1 MKKILGLLF
10 SSLCLSLSACSVD
23 APLADGST
31 LEKAGSLQSWH
42 ELSARLQKD
51 GLDAGKTRALFSSL
65 SAPPAL
71 KPIGLKIKELYTIQ
85 FLPKPAPKAEA
96 PKASA
101 KAAQKKP
108 AASPLGVPG
117 PWFKGTVTREN
128 AQRCREFIRSNSS
141 AFALAEKKY
150 GVPRE
155 IAAALL
161 FVETRLGSFL
171 GKENAFYSLA
181 SMSVKRSSESIAHY
195 LDEVPGIW
203 KRLGWV
209 DEKAE
214 EKSEWA
220 YRELK
225 ALLEYCWANG
235 IDPQAVPGSVYGA
248 VGMCQFMPS
257 NIARFAEDG
266 NGDGVIDLFSAPD
279 AILSLSRYLSMNGWK
294 RGLTLEGQTKVLMTY
309 NRMLKY
315 ARTILA
321 LAKTIELIEKPAT
334 KAAAKAEKKER
345 SAKSGKKKSG
355 IKSENKKSSL
365 KKKSMK
371 KNAKPPK
378 PKAKAQ
384 PVKKKRWVSSK
395 GRDVTAYID

>member
-1 MKKILGLLF
+1 MKKTLCILF

-23 APLADGST
+23 APRADGST
-31 LEKAGSLQSWH
+31 LERGGSLQSWH

-51 GLDAGKTRALFSSL
+51 GLDAGKTEALFSSL
-65 SAPPAL
+65 EMPPSL
-71 KPIGLKIKELYTIQ
+71 SPMGMKIKELYTIQ
-85 FLPKPAPKAEA
+85 FLPKPAPKAE
-96 PKASA
+96 PPTGDA
-101 KAAQKKP
+101 KGEQKKP

-117 PWFKGTVTREN
+117 PWFKDTVTRAN
-128 AQRCREFIRSNSS
+128 AQRCREFIHSNSS

-155 IAAALL
+155 IGAALL
-161 FVETRLGSFL
+161 FVETRLGTFL

-181 SMSVKRSSESIAHY
+181 SMSVKRPSESIAHY
-195 LDEVPGIW
+195 LDEMPGIW
-203 KRLGWV
+203 SRLGWV

-225 ALLEYCWANG
+225 ALLEYCWDNG
-235 IDPQAVPGSVYGA
+235 IDPLTVPGSVYGA
-248 VGMCQFMPS
+248 LGMCQFMPS
-257 NIARFAEDG
+257 NIARFADYG

-279 AILSLSRYLSMNGWK
+279 AILSLSRYLSLNGWK
-294 RGLTLEGQTKVLMTY
+294 RGLSLEGQTKVLMTY

-321 LAKTIELIEKPAT
+321 LAKTIELIEKPAVKT
-334 KAAAKAEKKER
+334 AAKADKKKAAAKA
-345 SAKSGKKKSG
+345 GKKKADA
-355 IKSENKKSSL
+355 KSTL
-365 KKKSMK
+365 KKNSIK
-371 KNAKPPK
+371 KNAKSSK
-378 PKAKAQ
+378 PKAKSKAQ
-384 PVKKKRWVSSK
+384 TMKKRWVSSK

>member
-1 MKKILGLLF
+1 MKKTLCILF
-10 SSLCLSLSACSVD
+10 STLCLSLSACSVD

-31 LEKAGSLQSWH
+31 LERGGSLRSWN

-51 GLDAGKTRALFSSL
+51 GLDAEKTEALFSSL
-65 SAPPAL
+65 ETPPSL
-71 KPIGLKIKELYTIQ
+71 SPMGTKIKELYTIQ
-85 FLPKPAPKAEA
+85 FMPKPAPASEAQKAD
-96 PKASA
+96 A
-101 KAAQKKP
+101 KSTAKKP

-117 PWFKGTVTREN
+117 PWFKDTVTRAN

-155 IAAALL
+155 IGAALL
-161 FVETRLGSFL
+161 FVETRLGTFL

-195 LDEVPGIW
+195 LDDMPGIW
-203 KRLGWV
+203 NRLGWV

-235 IDPQAVPGSVYGA
+235 IDPRTVPGSIYGA

-279 AILSLSRYLSMNGWK
+279 AIMSLSRYLSLNGWK
-294 RGLTLEGQTKVLMTY
+294 RGLSLEGQTKVLMNY

-321 LAKTIELIEKPAT
+321 LAKTIELIEKPAPQPQK
-334 KAAAKAEKKER
+334 KAAAKKAA
-345 SAKSGKKKSG
+345 AKSGKKKALPPKTSV
-355 IKSENKKSSL
+355 
-365 KKKSMK
+365 KKKSLPSK
-371 KNAKPPK
+371 DK
-378 PKAKAQ
+378 PKNKAQ
-384 PVKKKRWVSSK
+384 TLKQKRWVSSK

>member
-1 MKKILGLLF
+1 MKKTLCILF
-10 SSLCLSLSACSVD
+10 STLCLSLSACSVD

-31 LEKAGSLQSWH
+31 LERGGSLRSWK

-51 GLDAGKTRALFSSL
+51 GLDAEKTEALFSSL
-65 SAPPAL
+65 ETPPSL
-71 KPIGLKIKELYTIQ
+71 SPMGTKIKELYAIQ
-85 FLPKPAPKAEA
+85 FLPKPAPKGEA
-96 PKASA
+96 PKSDANSTA
-101 KAAQKKP
+101 KKSV
-108 AASPLGVPG
+108 ASPLGVPG
-117 PWFKGTVTREN
+117 PWFKDTVTRAN

-141 AFALAEKKY
+141 VFSLAEKKY
-150 GVPRE
+150 DVPQE
-155 IAAALL
+155 IGAALL
-161 FVETRLGSFL
+161 FVETRLGTFL

-195 LDEVPGIW
+195 LDEMPGVW
-203 KRLGWV
+203 RRLGWV
-209 DEKAE
+209 DEKTE

-235 IDPQAVPGSVYGA
+235 IDPQSVPGSVYGA
-248 VGMCQFMPS
+248 LGMCQFMPS

-279 AILSLSRYLSMNGWK
+279 AIMSLSRYLSLNGWK
-294 RGLTLEGQTKVLMTY
+294 RGLSLEGQTKILMSY

-321 LAKTIELIEKPAT
+321 LAKTIELIEKPASQPQK
-334 KAAAKAEKKER
+334 KAAMKKAT
-345 SAKSGKKKSG
+345 AKSGKQKALSPKASV
-355 IKSENKKSSL
+355 
-365 KKKSMK
+365 KKKSIPSK
-371 KNAKPPK
+371 AKPK
-378 PKAKAQ
+378 NKTLKQ
-384 PVKKKRWVSSK
+384 KRWVSSK

>member
-1 MKKILGLLF
+1 MKKTFCLLF

-23 APLADGST
+23 APRADGST
-31 LEKAGSLQSWH
+31 LEQTGSLQSWH

-51 GLDAGKTRALFSSL
+51 GLDAGRTKALFSSL
-65 SAPPAL
+65 ETPPSL
-71 KPIGLKIKELYTIQ
+71 SPMGTKIKELYTNQ
-85 FLPKPAPKAEA
+85 FLPKPAAKIPPKSDSG
-96 PKASA
+96 K
-101 KAAQKKP
+101 QKP
-108 AASPLGVPG
+108 AANPLGVPG
-117 PWFKGTVTREN
+117 PWFKDTVTRAN
-128 AQRCREFIRSNSS
+128 AQRCREFIRANSS

-155 IAAALL
+155 IGAALL
-161 FVETRLGSFL
+161 FVETRLGTFL

-195 LDEVPGIW
+195 LDEMPGIW
-203 KRLGWV
+203 DRLGWV

-235 IDPQAVPGSVYGA
+235 IDPRTVPGSIYGA

-279 AILSLSRYLSMNGWK
+279 AIMSLSRYLSLNGWK
-294 RGLTLEGQTKVLMTY
+294 RGLSLEGQTKVLLSY

-321 LAKTIELIEKPAT
+321 LAKTIELIEKPASQPQKKAAIK
-334 KAAAKAEKKER
+334 KAAAK
-345 SAKSGKKKSG
+345 SGKQKALSPKTSMKKKSTPS
-355 IKSENKKSSL
+355 K
-365 KKKSMK
+365 
-371 KNAKPPK
+371 AKPK
-378 PKAKAQ
+378 NKAQ
-384 PVKKKRWVSSK
+384 TLKQKRWVSSK

>member
-1 MKKILGLLF
+1 MKKSFCLLF
-10 SSLCLSLSACSVD
+10 SSLCLALSACSVD
-23 APLADGST
+23 APHADGFT
-31 LEKAGSLQSWH
+31 LEQAGSLQSWH
-42 ELSARLQKD
+42 ELSSRLQKD
-51 GLDAGKTRALFSSL
+51 GLDAARTKALFSSL
-65 SAPPAL
+65 ETPPSL
-71 KPIGLKIKELYTIQ
+71 SPMGMKIKELYTIQ
-85 FLPKPAPKAEA
+85 FLPKPAPKAV
-96 PKASA
+96 PKAEA
-101 KAAQKKP
+101 DGTQKKP
-108 AASPLGVPG
+108 AANPLGVPG
-117 PWFKGTVTREN
+117 PWFKDTVTRAN
-128 AQRCREFIRSNSS
+128 AQRCREFIRANAS

-155 IAAALL
+155 IGAALL
-161 FVETRLGSFL
+161 FVETRLGTFL

-195 LDEVPGIW
+195 LDEMPGIW

-235 IDPQAVPGSVYGA
+235 IDPTTVPGSVYGA
-248 VGMCQFMPS
+248 LGMCQFMPS

-279 AILSLSRYLSMNGWK
+279 AILSLSRYLSLNGWK

-321 LAKTIELIEKPAT
+321 LAKTIELIEKPDM
-334 KAAAKAEKKER
+334 KAAAKAD
-345 SAKSGKKKSG
+345 KKKSPAAAG
-355 IKSENKKSSL
+355 KKNSNRKSEDRKSKL
-365 KKKSMK
+365 KTKSIK
-371 KNAKPPK
+371 KNAKTSK

-384 PVKKKRWVSSK
+384 TQKKRWVSSK

>member
-1 MKKILGLLF
+1 MKKIFCILF
-10 SSLCLSLSACSVD
+10 STFCLSFSACSVD
-23 APLADGST
+23 APLAGGST
-31 LEKAGSLQSWH
+31 LEYSGSLQSWH
-42 ELSARLQKD
+42 ELSARLQQD
-51 GLDAGKTRALFSSL
+51 GLDAARTKTLFDSLETPPSL
-65 SAPPAL
+65 SPM
-71 KPIGLKIKELYTIQ
+71 GMKIKELYTNQ
-85 FLPKPAPKAEA
+85 FLPKPAPKE
-96 PKASA
+96 PPRSDSD
-101 KAAQKKP
+101 AQKKP

-117 PWFKGTVTREN
+117 PWFKDTVTRAN
-128 AQRCREFIRSNSS
+128 AQRCREFIRSNST

-155 IAAALL
+155 IGAALL
-161 FVETRLGSFL
+161 FVETRLGTFL

-195 LDEVPGIW
+195 LDEMPGIW

-235 IDPQAVPGSVYGA
+235 IDPLTVPGSVYGA

-257 NIARFAEDG
+257 NITRFAEDG
-266 NGDGVIDLFSAPD
+266 SGDGVIDLFSAPD

-294 RGLTLEGQTKVLMTY
+294 RGLSLEGQTKVLMSY

-315 ARTILA
+315 ARSILA
-321 LAKTIELIEKPAT
+321 LAKTIELIEKPAMKT
-334 KAAAKAEKKER
+334 AAKAEKKK
-345 SAKSGKKKSG
+345 SIAKAGKKRSG
-355 IKSENKKSSL
+355 ITGENKRSVQ

-371 KNAKPPK
+371 KNAKTSK
-378 PKAKAQ
+378 PKAKAPPQ
-384 PVKKKRWVSSK
+384 KKKRWVSSK

>member
-1 MKKILGLLF
+1 MKKIFCLLF

-23 APLADGST
+23 APRADGST
-31 LEKAGSLQSWH
+31 LEQAGSLQSWH
-42 ELSARLQKD
+42 ALSSRLQKD
-51 GLDAGKTRALFSSL
+51 GLDAGRTKALFSSL
-65 SAPPAL
+65 ETPPSL
-71 KPIGLKIKELYTIQ
+71 SPMGRKIKELYTIQ
-85 FLPKPAPKAEA
+85 FLPKPAAKVPPKSD
-96 PKASA
+96 KDS
-101 KAAQKKP
+101 QKKP
-108 AASPLGVPG
+108 AANPLGVPG
-117 PWFKGTVTREN
+117 PWFKDTVTRAN

-155 IAAALL
+155 IGAALL
-161 FVETRLGSFL
+161 FVETRLGTFL

-195 LDEVPGIW
+195 LDEMPGIW
-203 KRLGWV
+203 DRLGWV

-235 IDPQAVPGSVYGA
+235 IDPTTVPGSVYGA
-248 VGMCQFMPS
+248 LGMCQFMPS
-257 NIARFAEDG
+257 NIARFADDG

-279 AILSLSRYLSMNGWK
+279 AILSLSRYLSLNGWK

-321 LAKTIELIEKPAT
+321 LSKTIELIEKPAT
-334 KAAAKAEKKER
+334 KAAAKADTKKR
-345 SAKSGKKKSG
+345 SAKAGKVKGGVKSDNS
-355 IKSENKKSSL
+355 KSAL
-365 KKKSMK
+365 KKNSVK
-371 KNAKPPK
+371 KNAKPSK
-378 PKAKAQ
+378 TKAKAQ
-384 PVKKKRWVSSK
+384 MQKKKHWVSSK